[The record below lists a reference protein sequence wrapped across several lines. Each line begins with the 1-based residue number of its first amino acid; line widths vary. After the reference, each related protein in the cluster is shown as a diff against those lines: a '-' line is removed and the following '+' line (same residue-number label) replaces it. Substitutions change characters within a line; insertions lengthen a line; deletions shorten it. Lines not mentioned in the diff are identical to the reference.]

1 MNLLRNR
8 KLRLFAALVAGL
20 FLLYGGF
27 KLSVWSDPQSYYY
40 NQGLKLYAN
49 QQDPLKAAQLFDRSM
64 AAYREAGNQDWIHR
78 FLYPEPNTELAALAQ
93 FQKAKA
99 LLRAQKAK
107 EAVEAFET
115 SLVLN
120 PGNGYPSTVSKT
132 DAERM
137 HEEAMVVKYD
147 LEQLFKS
154 QPQLAKQQGKGK
166 GKGQGNQP
174 QRVPGQ
180 NPQNGAGKGNPNKI

>member
-1 MNLLRNR
+1 MRFLKNR
-8 KLRLFAALVAGL
+8 KLRLFAAVIAGL
-20 FLLYGGF
+20 FFLYGGF

-40 NQGLKLYAN
+40 NQGLKLYAS

-64 AAYREAGNQDWIHR
+64 AAYREAQNRDWIHR

-107 EAVEAFET
+107 EAVDAFET

-120 PGNGYPSTVSKT
+120 PGNGYSDSVSKT

-154 QPQLAKQQGKGK
+154 QPQLAQQQGKGK
-166 GKGQGNQP
+166 GKGQGKQP

-180 NPQNGAGKGNPNKI
+180 DPNNSAGKGKSGQI